1 MSPRKDSERLP
12 ELIARC
18 ALGDPAAF
26 TSLYRA
32 TAPKLYGVALQL
44 LKREAWAEEAL
55 QESYIK
61 IWRNAGSFNPDKGS
75 PMTWMICIV
84 RNQSLDI
91 ARKTECRAHEVE
103 WKAET
108 DPRRSGDDPALRAEV
123 SRELA
128 RLRQCLA
135 RLTDRQRCCILLIHH
150 QGFTPTELARSLGV
164 PLGTVKTWVRRGLIR
179 LRECLRS

>member
-1 MSPRKDSERLP
+1 MSPRQDSELLP
-12 ELIARC
+12 ALIARC

-32 TAPKLYGVALQL
+32 TAPKLYGVALRL

-55 QESYIK
+55 QEGYIK
-61 IWRNAGSFNPDKGS
+61 IWQNAGSFDPGRGS
-75 PMTWMICIV
+75 PMTWMICVV
-84 RNQSLDI
+84 RNQALDLL
-91 ARKTECRAHEVE
+91 RKAECRAHEVE

-108 DPRRSGDDPALRAEV
+108 DPRRSGDDPAIRAEI

-128 RLRQCLA
+128 RLRQCLE
-135 RLTDRQRCCILLIHH
+135 RLTDRQRHCILLIYH
-150 QGFTPTELARSLGV
+150 QGFTPTELARSLDV